1 MARRTQ
7 SLVVASVLALVLLV
21 VGLWM
26 PVPFV
31 TLAPGPVTDTL
42 GAVDGTRLITIEGH
56 RTYPTSGRLEL
67 TTVEETPKLNLVSA
81 LQDWIDDDR
90 AVVPTELIR
99 PRGSSQE
106 QVQQENAQAMLDSQ
120 DQATAAALAQLG
132 IKATGRSVAV
142 YTIPDGSPAAG
153 RLAAGDVI
161 TQVGGVAVATQDQL
175 RAQVGKVRPGAAVTI
190 AYKRGGKPA
199 TVTITTRPATDDPTR
214 AMIGVT
220 TTEKRT
226 YPFTVRIRLSD
237 VGGPSAGLM
246 FAMGIVDL
254 LTPGALTG
262 GKTIAGTGTITA
274 AGEVGPIGGIQQK
287 ILGAKA
293 SGASIFLVPAANCA
307 DATSVDSGRAPRL
320 VKVDTLTDA
329 LKAVD
334 ALRTNPAA
342 SVPSC

>member
-1 MARRTQ
+1 MVRRTQ
-7 SLVVASVLALVLLV
+7 TLVVASVLALVLV
-21 VGLWM
+21 VAGLWM

-42 GAVDGTRLITIEGH
+42 GSVDGTSLITVDGR
-56 RTYPTSGRLEL
+56 RTYPTAGKLEL
-67 TTVEETPKLNLVSA
+67 TTVEETPRLNLVTA
-81 LQDWIDDDR
+81 LRDWSDSDR
-90 AVVPTELIR
+90 AVVPSELIR
-99 PRGSSQE
+99 PPGSSQE
-106 QVQQENAQAMLDSQ
+106 QIQQENAQAMLDSQ

-132 IKATGRSVAV
+132 IAPTGRSVAV
-142 YTIPDGSPAAG
+142 AGVPTGSPATG
-153 RLAAGDVI
+153 KLMPGDVI
-161 TQVGGVAVATQDQL
+161 VQVGGMAVANQEEL
-175 RAQVGKVRPGAAVTI
+175 RRQIGKVAPGHPVTVT
-190 AYKRGGKPA
+190 YRRDGKTATA
-199 TVTITTRPATDDPTR
+199 TVTTRAATDDPAR

-226 YPFTVRIRLSD
+226 YPFTVRIRISD

-262 GKTIAGTGTITA
+262 GKIIAGTGTITS

-287 ILGAKA
+287 ILGARA
-293 SGASIFLVPAANCA
+293 SGASIFLVPAGNCG
-307 DATSVDSGRAPRL
+307 DARAIDSGGPRL
-320 VKVDTLTDA
+320 VKVESLAGA

-342 SVPSC
+342 AVPSC

>member
-132 IKATGRSVAV
+132 VAATGRSVAV

-153 RLAAGDVI
+153 KLVAGDVI
-161 TQVGGVAVATQDQL
+161 TQVDGVAVTTQDQL
-175 RAQVGKVRPGAAVTI
+175 RAQVGKVRPGTAVTI

-199 TVTITTRPATDDPTR
+199 TVTITTRPATDDPSR
-214 AMIGVT
+214 AMIGIT

-262 GKTIAGTGTITA
+262 GRPSPVPGRSRRQARSGRSAAFSRRSSARRRPGRRSSSCRRRTA
-274 AGEVGPIGGIQQK
+274 PTPCRWT
-287 ILGAKA
+287 
-293 SGASIFLVPAANCA
+293 PAA
-307 DATSVDSGRAPRL
+307 R
-320 VKVDTLTDA
+320 
-329 LKAVD
+329 
-334 ALRTNPAA
+334 PAW
-342 SVPSC
+342 